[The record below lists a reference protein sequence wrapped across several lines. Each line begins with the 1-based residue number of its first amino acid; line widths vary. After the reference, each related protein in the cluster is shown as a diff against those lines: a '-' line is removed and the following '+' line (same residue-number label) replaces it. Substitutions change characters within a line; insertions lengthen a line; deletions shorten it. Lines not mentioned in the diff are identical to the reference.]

1 MMTKLL
7 GLGLGQNG
15 PGDRSISDDKDEKKE
30 M

>member
-1 MMTKLL
+1 MTKFL

-15 PGDRSISDDKDEKKE
+15 PGDHNVSDDKDEKKE